1 VDIRKQDVIFFST
14 IRKLNSTSEDPKYL
28 NNEHVTMEECIA
40 LFGGSRKFELKCLK
54 LKFKDR
60 AAIKEIYWR
69 VFGTSSVTNN
79 EIFESIMHGFIAQGK
94 GIDINWAKV
103 VESTTKEKARRDDA
117 KGGGHLTTMKKER
130 AFHPINSGSNMDV
143 IVGQLRSQ
151 LHSMKIGVEYGDNA
165 NVLEDNIE

>member
-1 VDIRKQDVIFFST
+1 VDIKKQDAIFFPT
-14 IRKLNSTSEDPKYL
+14 IQELNNIGEDPKYL
-28 NNEHVTMEECIA
+28 NNEYVTMEECIA
-40 LFGGSRKFELKCLK
+40 LFGGSRKFKLKCLK
-54 LKFKDR
+54 LKFEDR
-60 AAIKEIYWR
+60 AAIEEIYWR

-79 EIFESIMHGFIAQGK
+79 EIPVSIVHGFIAQRK

-117 KGGGHLTTMKKER
+117 KGGGHLATMKKER

-151 LHSMKIGVEYGDNA
+151 L
-165 NVLEDNIE
+165 